1 MLGFLQ
7 LFQHKVRYSFFRA
20 FNPTAVGVAYKMY
33 RKHRLFLRHIE
44 KKRLFFYKKGMICV
58 FLLTF
63 LILFIENRILR
74 KIVSLMS
81 LVLKVYF
88 NKWTILNTYII
99 IKRIKIDCLYSRLRS
114 DVLDITEWFFDESF
128 IGCYWL

>member
-1 MLGFLQ
+1 
-7 LFQHKVRYSFFRA
+7 
-20 FNPTAVGVAYKMY
+20 
-33 RKHRLFLRHIE
+33 
-44 KKRLFFYKKGMICV
+44 MICV